1 MTVGGQDFEHM
12 FVITTIGTDN
22 ATKTVLPFVTGKG
35 AMNRDET
42 VSMFT
47 MQEATRL
54 GTSQENLEE
63 IKAPGLPNVAELLA
77 GLREN
82 DALEEF
88 IVCEPCATA
97 RGITEDDLVEW
108 AEFGSST
115 DIARL
120 ADEHDTTVTF

>member
-1 MTVGGQDFEHM
+1 M

-35 AMNRDET
+35 AMNRGET

-54 GTSQENLEE
+54 GTSQETLEE
-63 IKAPGLPNVAELLA
+63 IKAPGLPNVAELLT

-82 DALEEF
+82 NALEEF

-97 RGITEDDLVEW
+97 RGITEDNLVEW
-108 AEFGSST
+108 AEFGRAT
-115 DIARL
+115 DLARL
-120 ADEHDTTVTF
+120 TEEHDTTVTF